1 MNANAKTVVLLFLCV
16 VAVGAQQPN
25 IGGQH
30 YMTINGIDGPPYPIV
45 NNPVRTA
52 LPAAFTIWGA
62 TNQPYA
68 IFQGNLRP
76 ARRSS

>member
-1 MNANAKTVVLLFLCV
+1 MNATVKTSCVLFLCV

-25 IGGQH
+25 IAGQH
-30 YMTINGIDGPPYPIV
+30 YMTINGVDGPPYPII

-62 TNQPYA
+62 ANQPYA
-68 IFQGNLRP
+68 IFQGNFRP